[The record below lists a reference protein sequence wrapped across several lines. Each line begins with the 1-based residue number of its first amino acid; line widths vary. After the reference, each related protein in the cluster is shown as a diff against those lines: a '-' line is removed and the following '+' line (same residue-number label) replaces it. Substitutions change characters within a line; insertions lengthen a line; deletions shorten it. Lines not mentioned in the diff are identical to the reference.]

1 MKKLVVLF
9 SMLMFLFSVSALIDP
24 YKVQTI
30 YGYID
35 DITYLK
41 VDPFKYANTTFGNY
55 IGIDL
60 DYNDAS
66 NGFRYQIMPTDTP
79 LTSAG
84 LQIGTFSMLATFTSG
99 NKTAN
104 LIVTHTK
111 LIHDENSEIMV
122 DYELGLMYSISNGSG
137 ISNPPASMCLST
149 GRIVVPITSAISTVM
164 DGNIYFRLTKGQNV
178 TQTGQYSS
186 TVTFNLEVQ

>member
-1 MKKLVVLF
+1 MKKILVLL
-9 SMLMFLFSVSALIDP
+9 SMMLFLFSASALIDP

-35 DITYLK
+35 DITYLR

-66 NGFRYQIMPTDTP
+66 NGFRYQIMPTDTQ
-79 LTSAG
+79 LTSPG
-84 LQIGTFSMLATFTSG
+84 LQIGTFSMLVTFVSG
-99 NKTAN
+99 SRTAN
-104 LIVTHTK
+104 LVVTHTK
-111 LIHDENSEIMV
+111 LKHDENDAVLV
-122 DYELGLMYSISNGSG
+122 DYELGIMYSISNGTG
-137 ISNPPASMCLST
+137 ISSPPASMCLST
-149 GRIVVPITSAISTVM
+149 GSIVVPITSAISTVM

-186 TVTFNLEVQ
+186 TVTFSLEVQ